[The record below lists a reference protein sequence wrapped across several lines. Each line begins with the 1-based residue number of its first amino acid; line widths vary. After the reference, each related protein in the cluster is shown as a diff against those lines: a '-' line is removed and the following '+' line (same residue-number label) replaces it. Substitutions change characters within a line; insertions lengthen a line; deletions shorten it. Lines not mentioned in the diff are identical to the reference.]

1 MRDRTLKYLLV
12 LPAVF
17 VVFATAIWP
26 LAESLRLSFTIGR
39 LNKPGFPQGYL
50 GLENYSWAFL
60 EEPAFWN
67 SVEVTAIYTI
77 VTVALTTLLALG
89 LAMLLAP
96 GGRLRSGVQT
106 LLILPFAMS
115 PALIGVS
122 FRFMF
127 NPEFGLFD
135 AFQGGTQ
142 RSIDDLVQEVLDT
155 GVPRVCVTG
164 GEPLAQP
171 NCWALLQ
178 RLCNA
183 ALEVSLETSGAM
195 DITGIDERVSIVL
208 DLKTPG
214 SGESSKNLL
223 SNLALIQPKDQIKVV
238 VTSDD
243 DFRWFELFCDQHP
256 SVFQAGAVL
265 ISPSYDEID
274 LKQLASLILSSRHP
288 YRMQLQLHKQIWG
301 EESGR

>member
-1 MRDRTLKYLLV
+1 M
-12 LPAVF
+12 
-17 VVFATAIWP
+17 TAP
-26 LAESLRLSFTIGR
+26 LSLRITEVFTS
-39 LNKPGFPQGYL
+39 LQG
-50 GLENYSWAFL
+50 E
-60 EEPAFWN
+60 
-67 SVEVTAIYTI
+67 
-77 VTVALTTLLALG
+77 ALTSG
-89 LAMLLAP
+89 LP
-96 GGRLRSGVQT
+96 TTFVRLTGCPLRCVYCDS
-106 LLILPFAMS
+106 
-115 PALIGVS
+115 
-122 FRFMF
+122 
-127 NPEFGLFD
+127 EY

-142 RSIDDLVQEVLDT
+142 RSIDDLVREVLDT
-155 GVPRVCVTG
+155 GVSRVCVTG

-171 NCWALLQ
+171 NCWALLR
-178 RLCNA
+178 RLCEA

-256 SVFQAGAVL
+256 SVFQAGAVW

-288 YRMQLQLHKQIWG
+288 YRMQLQMHKQIWG

>member
-1 MRDRTLKYLLV
+1 M
-12 LPAVF
+12 
-17 VVFATAIWP
+17 TAP
-26 LAESLRLSFTIGR
+26 LSLRITEVFTS
-39 LNKPGFPQGYL
+39 LQG
-50 GLENYSWAFL
+50 E
-60 EEPAFWN
+60 
-67 SVEVTAIYTI
+67 
-77 VTVALTTLLALG
+77 ALTSG
-89 LAMLLAP
+89 LP
-96 GGRLRSGVQT
+96 TTFVRLTGCPLRCVYCDS
-106 LLILPFAMS
+106 
-115 PALIGVS
+115 
-122 FRFMF
+122 
-127 NPEFGLFD
+127 EY

-178 RLCNA
+178 RLCDA
-183 ALEVSLETSGAM
+183 KLEVSLETSGAM

-256 SVFQAGAVL
+256 SVFKAGAVW

-274 LKQLASLILSSRHP
+274 MKQLASLILSSRHP

>member
-1 MRDRTLKYLLV
+1 M
-12 LPAVF
+12 
-17 VVFATAIWP
+17 TAP
-26 LAESLRLSFTIGR
+26 LSLRITEVFTSLQGETLTSGLPTTFVR
-39 LNKPGFPQGYL
+39 LTGCP
-50 GLENYSWAFL
+50 
-60 EEPAFWN
+60 
-67 SVEVTAIYTI
+67 
-77 VTVALTTLLALG
+77 
-89 LAMLLAP
+89 
-96 GGRLRSGVQT
+96 LRCVYCDS
-106 LLILPFAMS
+106 
-115 PALIGVS
+115 
-122 FRFMF
+122 
-127 NPEFGLFD
+127 EY

-142 RSIDDLVQEVLDT
+142 RSIDDLVEKVLGT
-155 GVPRVCVTG
+155 GVSRVCVTG

-178 RLCNA
+178 RLCDA
-183 ALEVSLETSGAM
+183 ELEVSLETSGAM

-256 SVFQAGAVL
+256 SVFQVGTVW

-274 LKQLASLILSSRHP
+274 LKQLASLILASRHP

>member
-1 MRDRTLKYLLV
+1 M
-12 LPAVF
+12 
-17 VVFATAIWP
+17 TAP
-26 LAESLRLSFTIGR
+26 LSLRITEVFTS
-39 LNKPGFPQGYL
+39 LQG
-50 GLENYSWAFL
+50 E
-60 EEPAFWN
+60 
-67 SVEVTAIYTI
+67 
-77 VTVALTTLLALG
+77 ALTSG
-89 LAMLLAP
+89 LP
-96 GGRLRSGVQT
+96 TTFVRLTGCPLRCVYCDS
-106 LLILPFAMS
+106 
-115 PALIGVS
+115 
-122 FRFMF
+122 
-127 NPEFGLFD
+127 EY

-178 RLCNA
+178 RLCDA
-183 ALEVSLETSGAM
+183 AFEVSLETSGAM

-256 SVFQAGAVL
+256 SVFQAGAVWV
-265 ISPSYDEID
+265 SPSYDEID